1 MVGGLR
7 AGHVDGRGRRADLV
21 RDIPGKAKRGFC
33 STCGSRVAAVDC
45 DVPEIGINVPAL
57 DDTSAADLMPVN
69 ASFREN
75 AVHWMP
81 SVPDTQHSP
90 IG

>member
-1 MVGGLR
+1 MR
-7 AGHVDGRGRRADLV
+7 HRGRPHNLA
-21 RDIPGKAKRGFC
+21 IFETPHSAAI
-33 STCGSRVAAVDC
+33 TCGSRVAAVDC

-57 DDTSAADLMPVN
+57 DDAGGADLTPVN
-69 ASFREN
+69 ASFRRN

-81 SVPDTQHSP
+81 PVPDTQRYP